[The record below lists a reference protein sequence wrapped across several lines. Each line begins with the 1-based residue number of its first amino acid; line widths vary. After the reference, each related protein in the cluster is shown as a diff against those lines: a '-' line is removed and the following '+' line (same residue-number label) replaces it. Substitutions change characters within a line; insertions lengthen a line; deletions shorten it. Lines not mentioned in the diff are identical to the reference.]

1 MTTLTP
7 RERELEVF
15 TMALAAEDA
24 FNELCRL
31 YDDIELSYKR
41 RHQEARAQSKR
52 ANTIFAANEPLLMCA

>member
-1 MTTLTP
+1 MKTRTP
-7 RERELEVF
+7 RERVDEVF
-15 TMALAAEDA
+15 GMVLAAEDA

-52 ANTIFAANEPLLMCA
+52 ANTIFAANEPLLICA